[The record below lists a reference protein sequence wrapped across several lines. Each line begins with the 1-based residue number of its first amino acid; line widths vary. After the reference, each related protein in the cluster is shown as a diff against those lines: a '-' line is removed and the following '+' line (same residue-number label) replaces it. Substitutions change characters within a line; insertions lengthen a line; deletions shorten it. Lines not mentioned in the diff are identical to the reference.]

1 MKVKVYT
8 RNDKVQSI
16 ELNIGITEFFT
27 IQKALCIYA
36 GNPDMPVEDRVVAV
50 MMTDDMNE
58 KEQVELEDFN
68 QKGKPMTKFEYDI
81 YKEYDK
87 KTSTAAKGGMSFL
100 EVLLLVFII
109 LKLCKIIN
117 WSWWWVLSPIW
128 IPIGLWLILLIVT
141 ISAHIIYNLKHK

>member
-1 MKVKVYT
+1 
-8 RNDKVQSI
+8 
-16 ELNIGITEFFT
+16 
-27 IQKALCIYA
+27 
-36 GNPDMPVEDRVVAV
+36 
-50 MMTDDMNE
+50 
-58 KEQVELEDFN
+58 
-68 QKGKPMTKFEYDI
+68 MTKFEYDI

-117 WSWWWVLSPIW
+117 WSWWWVLSPMW

-141 ISAHIIYNLKHK
+141 IFAHIFYKLKHK

>member
-1 MKVKVYT
+1 MKVSVYT
-8 RNDKVQSI
+8 KNDKVQSI
-16 ELNIGITEFFT
+16 ELNMGITEFFT

-36 GNPDMPVEDRVVAV
+36 GNPDMPLEDRIIAV
-50 MMTDDMNE
+50 TISDAFND

-68 QKGKPMTKFEYDI
+68 QKGESMTKFEYDI

-87 KTSTAAKGGMSFL
+87 KTSMAAKGGMSFL

-109 LKLCKIIN
+109 LKLCKVIT

-141 ISAHIIYNLKHK
+141 ISAHIIYKLKHK

>member
-16 ELNIGITEFFT
+16 ELNMGVTEFFT

-58 KEQVELEDFN
+58 KEQVELEEFN

-87 KTSTAAKGGMSFL
+87 KTSAAAKGGMSFF

-141 ISAHIIYNLKHK
+141 ISAHIIYKFKHK

>member
-16 ELNIGITEFFT
+16 ELNMGVTEFFT

-58 KEQVELEDFN
+58 KEQVELEEFN

-87 KTSTAAKGGMSFL
+87 KTSAAAKGGMSFL